1 MNLRIDTRE
10 QRPLDFTGL
19 IEPVRIVQG
28 TVPVFDY
35 AWAGDEA
42 LFAVERKSL
51 ADFIES
57 VVMQDRFRRELQK
70 IKRARAAGMSRI
82 YYVVEANF
90 HDIIRFD
97 YSRFT
102 SGRVHCDLVFK
113 RWRELDYFHD
123 VHVVWAGDEVG
134 AAHAV
139 FLLLKS
145 RLEDLKQQ
153 QTGEPAHD

>member
-1 MNLRIDTRE
+1 MNLCIDTRE

-57 VVMQDRFRRELQK
+57 VVIRDRYRRELEK
-70 IKRARAAGMSRI
+70 IKRARIAGMSRI
-82 YYVVEANF
+82 YYVIEANF

-102 SGRVHCDLVFK
+102 SGRVTSSGPVTK
-113 RWRELDYFHD
+113 
-123 VHVVWAGDEVG
+123 
-134 AAHAV
+134 
-139 FLLLKS
+139 
-145 RLEDLKQQ
+145 
-153 QTGEPAHD
+153 PARPTPSS